1 MNKIK
6 NLSKKSKIIVISIVA
21 FVLLLIGG
29 TFAWLEWSSEIN
41 ALVNGRVCAPEIV
54 FQGGNTINAYGLRPI
69 SNKENGLKK
78 DISVNLEN
86 LCENDTATM
95 DLYLDLEVFPTEL
108 AEESLVWE
116 LYKVTTENETE
127 VLTLLNNG
135 NFDGKTE
142 GDTIELTADTEIV
155 TSNISNYRLYIY
167 IDGSFDN
174 PNTMQN
180 KSFKFNLYGEGRDAI
195 YKEYVM
201 KNLGLTQSTTY
212 FINSSIS
219 KDTIESVDIV
229 SFSNLPEGV
238 IYVEDVSS
246 NSDDSIKLYYLEN
259 PETNLKKVY
268 LASSS
273 GLIKMNT
280 SMDYMFAGLTHVESL
295 DLSRL
300 DTSNVTSMVGVFY
313 NSPSLTSINMSSWV
327 TSRVTKMNDM
337 FQGASGLISLDLS
350 NFDTSKVTTMA
361 NMFKDC
367 GTSELTI
374 NINNFNTS
382 LVTTMYEM
390 FRNCKASSISLSN
403 FSNNIVTSMKNMFY
417 GCGNLVELNL
427 TNFYIPKVTS
437 MDLMFYG
444 CSKLTSL
451 DLSSFSSTLS
461 PNMTAMFQNCGQL
474 NKVIF
479 GNIKTGNM
487 DRMFYNCI
495 NLQELDLSTFDTSS
509 TTSMSNMFAGC
520 TALET
525 LDLSTFNTEKVTNMQ
540 QMFYDCEN
548 LKYINLSGFN
558 TSIVT
563 SMNNM
568 FGRCY
573 SLTELDL
580 SSFTAEKLTNI
591 TEMFASF
598 WDTNSRMMKFTKID
612 ISGLDFTGIT
622 SYANTFRKVS
632 TDVEII
638 VKDCTQYNK
647 FVELFG
653 NSYTNLHTVNNDNCT
668 V

>member
-54 FQGGNTINAYGLRPI
+54 FLGGTTINGNGLRPI

-180 KSFKFNLYGEGRDAI
+180 KSFKLNLYGEGRDAI

-201 KNLGLTQSTTY
+201 KNPGMAQSTTY

-246 NSDDSIKLYYLEN
+246 NSDESIKLYYLEN

-313 NSPSLTSINMSSWV
+313 NSKMTLLNVSTWDTSKVMNM
-327 TSRVTKMNDM
+327 NYM
-337 FQGASGLISLDLS
+337 FRGASGLTNIDLDGFVTTNLKSMSAMFADCTSLKMLDLSSFDTTNVTVLSGGWNNGTFWNCTSLESLNISSFNTSNVTSMNSMFYNCKKLQELDLSSFNTSNVTSMSYMFENCSSLKVLDLS
-350 NFDTSKVTTMA
+350 NFDNSKVTA
-361 NMFKDC
+361 LNEMFDGC
-367 GTSELTI
+367 
-374 NINNFNTS
+374 TS
-382 LVTTMYEM
+382 LEYLD
-390 FRNCKASSISLSN
+390 ISN
-403 FSNNIVTSMKNMFY
+403 FSNAKLKSFCSLGLPKLKEIK
-417 GCGNLVELNL
+417 L
-427 TNFYIPKVTS
+427 TNFKTSTFTS
-437 MDLMFYG
+437 MHALFSGAM
-444 CSKLTSL
+444 SLKKL
-451 DLSSFSSTLS
+451 DLSSFDTSNVTS
-461 PNMTAMFQNCGQL
+461 MWQMFQNCYSL
-474 NKVIF
+474 EEIDLSSFNTSNVNRID
-479 GNIKTGNM
+479 T
-487 DRMFYNCI
+487 MFSGCTK
-495 NLQELDLSTFDTSS
+495 LKELDLSNF
-509 TTSMSNMFAGC
+509 
-520 TALET
+520 
-525 LDLSTFNTEKVTNMQ
+525 DLSNITSLNYTFEG
-540 QMFYDCEN
+540 C
-548 LKYINLSGFN
+548 S
-558 TSIVT
+558 
-563 SMNNM
+563 
-568 FGRCY
+568 
-573 SLTELDL
+573 SLPKLDL
-580 SSFTAEKLTNI
+580 SS
-591 TEMFASF
+591 
-598 WDTNSRMMKFTKID
+598 
-612 ISGLDFTGIT
+612 LDFSKIT
-622 SYANTFRKVS
+622 SYVS
-632 TDVEII
+632 TFSEVKSATEII

>member
-54 FQGGNTINAYGLRPI
+54 FLGGNTINGNGLRPI

-95 DLYLDLEVFPTEL
+95 DLYLDLEIFPTEL

-142 GDTIELTADTEIV
+142 GDTIELTDDTEIV

-180 KSFKFNLYGEGRDAI
+180 KSFKLNLYGEGRDAI

-201 KNLGLTQSTTY
+201 KNLGMTQSTTY

-246 NSDDSIKLYYLEN
+246 NSDESIKLYYLEN

-313 NSPSLTSINMSSWV
+313 NSKMTLLNVSTWDTSKVMNM
-327 TSRVTKMNDM
+327 NYM
-337 FQGASGLISLDLS
+337 FRGASGLTNIDLDGFVTTNLKSMSAMFADCTSLKMLDLSSFDTTNVTVLSGGWNNGTFWNCTSLESLNISSFNTSNVTSMSYMFENCSSLKVLDLS
-350 NFDTSKVTTMA
+350 NFDNSKVTA
-361 NMFKDC
+361 LNEMFDGC
-367 GTSELTI
+367 
-374 NINNFNTS
+374 TS
-382 LVTTMYEM
+382 LEYLD
-390 FRNCKASSISLSN
+390 ISN
-403 FSNNIVTSMKNMFY
+403 FSNAKLKSFCSLGLPKLKEIK
-417 GCGNLVELNL
+417 L
-427 TNFYIPKVTS
+427 TNFKTSTFTS
-437 MDLMFYG
+437 MHALFSG
-444 CSKLTSL
+444 CMSLKKL
-451 DLSSFSSTLS
+451 DLSSFDTSNVTS
-461 PNMTAMFQNCGQL
+461 MWQMFQNCYSL
-474 NKVIF
+474 EEIDLSSFNTSNVNRID
-479 GNIKTGNM
+479 T
-487 DRMFYNCI
+487 MFSGCTK
-495 NLQELDLSTFDTSS
+495 LKELDLSNF
-509 TTSMSNMFAGC
+509 
-520 TALET
+520 
-525 LDLSTFNTEKVTNMQ
+525 DLSNITSLNYTFEG
-540 QMFYDCEN
+540 C
-548 LKYINLSGFN
+548 S
-558 TSIVT
+558 
-563 SMNNM
+563 
-568 FGRCY
+568 
-573 SLTELDL
+573 SLPKLDL
-580 SSFTAEKLTNI
+580 SS
-591 TEMFASF
+591 
-598 WDTNSRMMKFTKID
+598 
-612 ISGLDFTGIT
+612 LDFSKIT
-622 SYANTFRKVS
+622 SYVS
-632 TDVEII
+632 TFSEVKSATEII

>member
-54 FQGGNTINAYGLRPI
+54 FLGGNTINGNGLRPI

-95 DLYLDLEVFPTEL
+95 DLYLDLEIFPTEL

-142 GDTIELTADTEIV
+142 GDTIELTDDTEIV

-180 KSFKFNLYGEGRDAI
+180 KSFKLNLYGEGRDAI

-201 KNLGLTQSTTY
+201 KNLGMTQSTTY

-246 NSDDSIKLYYLEN
+246 NSDESIKLYYLEN

-280 SMDYMFAGLTHVESL
+280 SMDYMFDGLTHVESL

-313 NSPSLTSINMSSWV
+313 NSKMTLLNVSTWDTSKVMNM
-327 TSRVTKMNDM
+327 NYM
-337 FQGASGLISLDLS
+337 FRGASGLTNIDLDGFVTTNLKSMSAMFADCTSLKMLDLSSFDTTNVTVLSGGWNNGTFWNCTSLESLNISSFNTSNVTSMNSMFYNCKKLQELDLSSFNTSNVTSMSYMFENCSSLKVLDLS
-350 NFDTSKVTTMA
+350 NFDNSKVTA
-361 NMFKDC
+361 LNEMFDGC
-367 GTSELTI
+367 
-374 NINNFNTS
+374 TS
-382 LVTTMYEM
+382 LEYLD
-390 FRNCKASSISLSN
+390 ISN
-403 FSNNIVTSMKNMFY
+403 FSNAKLKSFCSLGLPKLKEIK
-417 GCGNLVELNL
+417 L
-427 TNFYIPKVTS
+427 TNFKTSTFTS
-437 MDLMFYG
+437 MHALFSG
-444 CSKLTSL
+444 CMSLKKL
-451 DLSSFSSTLS
+451 DLSSFDTSNVTS
-461 PNMTAMFQNCGQL
+461 MWQMFQNCYSL
-474 NKVIF
+474 EEIDLSSFNTSNVNRID
-479 GNIKTGNM
+479 T
-487 DRMFYNCI
+487 MFSGCTK
-495 NLQELDLSTFDTSS
+495 LKELDLSNF
-509 TTSMSNMFAGC
+509 
-520 TALET
+520 
-525 LDLSTFNTEKVTNMQ
+525 DLSNITSLNYTFEG
-540 QMFYDCEN
+540 C
-548 LKYINLSGFN
+548 S
-558 TSIVT
+558 
-563 SMNNM
+563 
-568 FGRCY
+568 
-573 SLTELDL
+573 SLPKLDL
-580 SSFTAEKLTNI
+580 SS
-591 TEMFASF
+591 
-598 WDTNSRMMKFTKID
+598 
-612 ISGLDFTGIT
+612 LDFSKIT
-622 SYANTFRKVS
+622 SYVS
-632 TDVEII
+632 TFSEVKSATEII

>member
-54 FQGGNTINAYGLRPI
+54 FLGGNTINGNGLRPI

-95 DLYLDLEVFPTEL
+95 DLYLDLEIFPTEL

-142 GDTIELTADTEIV
+142 GDTIELTDDTEIV

-180 KSFKFNLYGEGRDAI
+180 KSFKLNLYGEGRDAI

-201 KNLGLTQSTTY
+201 KNLGMTQSTTY

-246 NSDDSIKLYYLEN
+246 NSDESIKLYYLEN

-313 NSPSLTSINMSSWV
+313 NSKMTLLNVSTWDTSKVMNM
-327 TSRVTKMNDM
+327 NYM
-337 FQGASGLISLDLS
+337 FRGASGLTNIDLDGFVTTNLKSMSAMFADCTSLKMLDLSSFDTTNVTVLSGGWNNGTFWNCTSLESLNISSFNTSNVTSMNSMFYNCKKLQELDLSSFNTSNVTSMSYMFENCSSLKVLDLS
-350 NFDTSKVTTMA
+350 NFDNSKVTA
-361 NMFKDC
+361 LNEMFDGC
-367 GTSELTI
+367 
-374 NINNFNTS
+374 TS
-382 LVTTMYEM
+382 LEYLD
-390 FRNCKASSISLSN
+390 ISN
-403 FSNNIVTSMKNMFY
+403 FSNAKLKSFCSLGLPKLKEIK
-417 GCGNLVELNL
+417 L
-427 TNFYIPKVTS
+427 TNFKTSTFTS
-437 MDLMFYG
+437 MHALFSGAM
-444 CSKLTSL
+444 SLKKL
-451 DLSSFSSTLS
+451 DLSSFDTSNVTS
-461 PNMTAMFQNCGQL
+461 MWQMFQNCYSL
-474 NKVIF
+474 EEIDLSSFNTSNVNRID
-479 GNIKTGNM
+479 T
-487 DRMFYNCI
+487 MFSGCTK
-495 NLQELDLSTFDTSS
+495 LKELDLSNF
-509 TTSMSNMFAGC
+509 
-520 TALET
+520 
-525 LDLSTFNTEKVTNMQ
+525 DLSNITSLNYTFEG
-540 QMFYDCEN
+540 C
-548 LKYINLSGFN
+548 S
-558 TSIVT
+558 
-563 SMNNM
+563 
-568 FGRCY
+568 
-573 SLTELDL
+573 SLPKLDL
-580 SSFTAEKLTNI
+580 SS
-591 TEMFASF
+591 
-598 WDTNSRMMKFTKID
+598 
-612 ISGLDFTGIT
+612 LDFSKIT
-622 SYANTFRKVS
+622 SYVS
-632 TDVEII
+632 TFSEVKSATEII

>member
-54 FQGGNTINAYGLRPI
+54 FLGGNTINGNGLRPI

-95 DLYLDLEVFPTEL
+95 DLYLDLEIFPTEL

-142 GDTIELTADTEIV
+142 GDTIELTDDTEIV

-180 KSFKFNLYGEGRDAI
+180 KSFKLNLYGEGRDAI

-201 KNLGLTQSTTY
+201 KNPGMAQSTTY
-212 FINSSIS
+212 FINSDIS

-246 NSDDSIKLYYLEN
+246 NSDESIKLYYLEN

-280 SMDYMFAGLTHVESL
+280 SMNYMFAGLTHVESL

-313 NSPSLTSINMSSWV
+313 NSKMTLLNVSTWDTSKVMNM
-327 TSRVTKMNDM
+327 NYM
-337 FQGASGLISLDLS
+337 FRGASGLTNIDLDGFVTTNLKSMSAMFADCTSLKMLDLSSFDTTNVTVLSGGWNNGTFWNCTSLESLNISSFNTSNVTSMNSMFYNCKKLQELDLSSFNTSNVTSMSYMFENCSSLKVLDLS
-350 NFDTSKVTTMA
+350 NFDNSKVTA
-361 NMFKDC
+361 LNEMFDGC
-367 GTSELTI
+367 
-374 NINNFNTS
+374 TS
-382 LVTTMYEM
+382 LEYLD
-390 FRNCKASSISLSN
+390 ISN
-403 FSNNIVTSMKNMFY
+403 FSNAKLKSFCSLGLPKLKEIK
-417 GCGNLVELNL
+417 L
-427 TNFYIPKVTS
+427 TNFKTSTFTS
-437 MDLMFYG
+437 MHALFSGAM
-444 CSKLTSL
+444 SLKKL
-451 DLSSFSSTLS
+451 DLSSFDTSNVTS
-461 PNMTAMFQNCGQL
+461 MWQMFQNCYSL
-474 NKVIF
+474 EEIDLSSFNTSNVNRID
-479 GNIKTGNM
+479 T
-487 DRMFYNCI
+487 MFSGCTK
-495 NLQELDLSTFDTSS
+495 LKELDLSNF
-509 TTSMSNMFAGC
+509 
-520 TALET
+520 
-525 LDLSTFNTEKVTNMQ
+525 DLSNITSLNYTFEG
-540 QMFYDCEN
+540 C
-548 LKYINLSGFN
+548 S
-558 TSIVT
+558 
-563 SMNNM
+563 
-568 FGRCY
+568 
-573 SLTELDL
+573 SLPKLDL
-580 SSFTAEKLTNI
+580 SS
-591 TEMFASF
+591 
-598 WDTNSRMMKFTKID
+598 
-612 ISGLDFTGIT
+612 LDFSKIT
-622 SYANTFRKVS
+622 SYVS
-632 TDVEII
+632 TFSEVKSATEII